1 MPKIKDALP
10 VYGASQVDLHTIQCF
25 LKGCN
30 KRRYTSELIKVQLT
44 PHFFFLLNEILSS
57 CLLVRKHFYH
67 SVFPYFF
74 IIFQSLKFWRFL
86 RPVPSSVEN
95 GSECYCDVIEGARLS
110 RSTRTS
116 LEIFLL
122 LFSVVA
128 EQPILEEVSGFTE
141 FLSLV
146 IHGRKALRIKSD
158 IVR

>member
-1 MPKIKDALP
+1 MSILATWLAIWFSVEFDYSSPLCGRSLATLP
-10 VYGASQVDLHTIQCF
+10 IV
-25 LKGCN
+25 
-30 KRRYTSELIKVQLT
+30 KVQLT
-44 PHFFFLLNEILSS
+44 PHFFLLNEIFLSS

-86 RPVPSSVEN
+86 QPLPSSVEN

-146 IHGRKALRIKSD
+146 IHGRKASKDDRNG
-158 IVR
+158 

>member
-1 MPKIKDALP
+1 M
-10 VYGASQVDLHTIQCF
+10 
-25 LKGCN
+25 
-30 KRRYTSELIKVQLT
+30 
-44 PHFFFLLNEILSS
+44 
-57 CLLVRKHFYH
+57 RKHFYH

-86 RPVPSSVEN
+86 RPLPSSVEN
-95 GSECYCDVIEGARLS
+95 GSECYCDVIEGARLK

-146 IHGRKALRIKSD
+146 IHGRKASKDDRNGWTLSSRGELNGSLPSIQRSAPYILKGKILLECLPFFPGRKSYLVLAWRRRSRALRLSQ
-158 IVR
+158 